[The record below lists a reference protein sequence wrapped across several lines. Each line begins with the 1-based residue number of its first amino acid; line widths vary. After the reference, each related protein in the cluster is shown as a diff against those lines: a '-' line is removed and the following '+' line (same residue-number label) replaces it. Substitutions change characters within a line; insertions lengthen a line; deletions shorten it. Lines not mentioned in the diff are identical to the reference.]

1 MRAVSIASKGKVNF
15 VDATSLASSGRITRL
30 GALIRFIYKEVM
42 RLYSTITKSINLR
55 STLDA
60 DN

>member
-1 MRAVSIASKGKVNF
+1 MRADAIASKGKISY
-15 VDATSLASSGRITRL
+15 VDATGLASSGRITRL
-30 GALIRFIYKEVM
+30 GALIRFIYRETI

-55 STLDA
+55 STIDA